1 MTPPPKSDETSGGEL
16 SPSLKRI
23 LDAAVEIK
31 AEPDATEMAFMARA
45 LVQATLPHSD
55 PGEVPIWGRTNGR
68 LTLTIKPDWELDPKT
83 NQPRS
88 SGIPYGTIP
97 RLLLFWITTE
107 AVKTKSRRLELGNS
121 LSAFMRELGLQ
132 PTGGRWGSIPRLR
145 EHMKRLFRAK
155 ISFDVHQEAA
165 GNLGQA
171 WLDMQVAPKGELWW
185 SHHQP
190 DQASLWKS
198 WIELGDSFF
207 EAICSA
213 PVPVDMRALRVLK
226 NSPMALDLYAWL
238 NYRSFTLERQGRE
251 QFVPWRGLAQ
261 QLGSDYSDIKD
272 FRKNVKPAIRKIHA
286 VMPGLNIEFAD
297 GGLIL
302 YPGKPSISPKRV
314 RQKLSTKEPV

>member
-1 MTPPPKSDETSGGEL
+1 MSRPPTSDEPAEGTL
-16 SPSLKRI
+16 SPAMKRI
-23 LDAAVEIK
+23 LEAAVEIK
-31 AEPDATEMAFMARA
+31 AEPDAAEMAFMARA

-68 LTLTIKPDWELDPKT
+68 LTLTIKPDWEIDPKT
-83 NQPRS
+83 HQSRCV
-88 SGIPYGTIP
+88 GIPYGTIP

-155 ISFDVHQEAA
+155 ISFDINQEA
-165 GNLGQA
+165 GGDKGQG
-171 WLDMQVAPKGELWW
+171 WMDMQVAPKGELWW

-190 DQASLWKS
+190 DQPSLWKS

-207 EAICSA
+207 EAICAA

-238 NYRSFTLERQGRE
+238 NHRTFTIERQGKE
-251 QFVPWRGLAQ
+251 QFIPWRGLAQ
-261 QLGSDYSDIKD
+261 QFGSDYSDIKD
-272 FRKNVKPAIRKIHA
+272 FRKNVKPAICKIRT
-286 VMPGLNIEFAD
+286 VMPGLHLEFAE

-302 YPGKPSISPKRV
+302 YPGKPAITPKR
-314 RQKLSTKEPV
+314 RQAKLSTKAPV

>member
-1 MTPPPKSDETSGGEL
+1 MTPTPPSDKTFVGSL
-16 SPSLKRI
+16 SPTMQRI
-23 LDAAVEIK
+23 LDAAVEIT
-31 AEPDATEMAFMARA
+31 AEPNAAEMAFMARA

-88 SGIPYGTIP
+88 VGIPYGTIP

-155 ISFDVHQEAA
+155 ISFDVHQEAN
-165 GNLGQA
+165 GDKGQA

-185 SHHQP
+185 NHHQP
-190 DQASLWKS
+190 EQASLWRS
-198 WIELGDSFF
+198 WLL
-207 EAICSA
+207 
-213 PVPVDMRALRVLK
+213 VP
-226 NSPMALDLYAWL
+226 N
-238 NYRSFTLERQGRE
+238 
-251 QFVPWRGLAQ
+251 
-261 QLGSDYSDIKD
+261 
-272 FRKNVKPAIRKIHA
+272 
-286 VMPGLNIEFAD
+286 
-297 GGLIL
+297 
-302 YPGKPSISPKRV
+302 PSKR
-314 RQKLSTKEPV
+314 